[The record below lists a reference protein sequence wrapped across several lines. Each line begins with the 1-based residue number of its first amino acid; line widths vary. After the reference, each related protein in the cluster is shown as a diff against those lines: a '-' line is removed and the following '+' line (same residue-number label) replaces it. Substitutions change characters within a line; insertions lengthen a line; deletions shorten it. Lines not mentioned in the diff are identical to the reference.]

1 MNTFIRQECIK
12 LIRNYS

>member
-1 MNTFIRQECIK
+1 MNTFIRQECIQ